1 MHKVIKS
8 RLSRLKNILLYLT
21 SIKMNFFFSKSNVL
35 IKELWF
41 LIFHFFVISA
51 PSGCLQY
58 YTSASGQFKSFNYR
72 TEPAADDGPN
82 HLANLNYAI
91 CFRIENGFCG
101 IKYSQVSSDLFSF
114 TLSGDAS
121 TITALGIIKVF
132 GIIIL
137 KISTLQPQYNKP
149 RNSEFLDIVNKTQ
162 LPF

>member
-1 MHKVIKS
+1 
-8 RLSRLKNILLYLT
+8 
-21 SIKMNFFFSKSNVL
+21 MNVPAQVQVHITFLHFSKTNAL
-35 IKELWF
+35 LKDLCF
-41 LIFHFFVISA
+41 LIFHFFFISA

-162 LPF
+162 LSF

>member
-1 MHKVIKS
+1 M
-8 RLSRLKNILLYLT
+8 LKDLC
-21 SIKMNFFFSKSNVL
+21 
-35 IKELWF
+35 F
-41 LIFHFFVISA
+41 LIFHFFFISA

-121 TITALGIIKVF
+121 TITALGIIT
-132 GIIIL
+132 L
-137 KISTLQPQYNKP
+137 KIRTLQPQYNKP

-162 LPF
+162 LPFEDLLSISYLM

>member
-1 MHKVIKS
+1 M
-8 RLSRLKNILLYLT
+8 LKDLC
-21 SIKMNFFFSKSNVL
+21 
-35 IKELWF
+35 F
-41 LIFHFFVISA
+41 LIFHFFFISA

-121 TITALGIIKVF
+121 TITALGII
-132 GIIIL
+132 IL

-149 RNSEFLDIVNKTQ
+149 RNSEFLDIVNKTH
-162 LPF
+162 LPFWRFTKHITFGIVKYLI

>member
-1 MHKVIKS
+1 MNYVFPK
-8 RLSRLKNILLYLT
+8 LMFCLKRVVFF
-21 SIKMNFFFSKSNVL
+21 NFPLFF
-35 IKELWF
+35 
-41 LIFHFFVISA
+41 ISA

-121 TITALGIIKVF
+121 TITALGIM
-132 GIIIL
+132 IL

>member
-1 MHKVIKS
+1 M
-8 RLSRLKNILLYLT
+8 LKDLC
-21 SIKMNFFFSKSNVL
+21 
-35 IKELWF
+35 F
-41 LIFHFFVISA
+41 LIFHFFFISA

-121 TITALGIIKVF
+121 TITALGII
-132 GIIIL
+132 IL

-162 LPF
+162 LSFWRFTRILHLI

>member
-1 MHKVIKS
+1 
-8 RLSRLKNILLYLT
+8 
-21 SIKMNFFFSKSNVL
+21 MNYFFSKSNVL
-35 IKELWF
+35 LKDLCF

-121 TITALGIIKVF
+121 TITALGII
-132 GIIIL
+132 IL
-137 KISTLQPQYNKP
+137 KTSTLQPQYNKP

-162 LPF
+162 LSF

>member
-8 RLSRLKNILLYLT
+8 RLSRHKNILLYLT
-21 SIKMNFFFSKSNVL
+21 SIKMNYFFSKSYVL
-35 IKELWF
+35 LKELWF

-121 TITALGIIKVF
+121 TITALGII
-132 GIIIL
+132 IL
-137 KISTLQPQYNKP
+137 KTSTLQPQYNKP

-162 LPF
+162 LQFWRFTR

>member
-1 MHKVIKS
+1 MFF
-8 RLSRLKNILLYLT
+8 
-21 SIKMNFFFSKSNVL
+21 NFPLFF
-35 IKELWF
+35 
-41 LIFHFFVISA
+41 ISA

-121 TITALGIIKVF
+121 TITALGII
-132 GIIIL
+132 IS

-149 RNSEFLDIVNKTQ
+149 RNSEVLDIVNKTQ
-162 LPF
+162 LPFWGFTKHITLWLHLI

>member
-1 MHKVIKS
+1 MFF
-8 RLSRLKNILLYLT
+8 
-21 SIKMNFFFSKSNVL
+21 NFPLFF
-35 IKELWF
+35 
-41 LIFHFFVISA
+41 ISA

-121 TITALGIIKVF
+121 TITALGII
-132 GIIIL
+132 IL
-137 KISTLQPQYNKP
+137 KTCTLQPQYNKP
-149 RNSEFLDIVNKTQ
+149 RNSEFLDIENKIQLSFWRFTKHITFDIVNKKGLTN
-162 LPF
+162 LSAISRFEL

>member
-1 MHKVIKS
+1 MFF
-8 RLSRLKNILLYLT
+8 
-21 SIKMNFFFSKSNVL
+21 NFPLFF
-35 IKELWF
+35 
-41 LIFHFFVISA
+41 ISA

-121 TITALGIIKVF
+121 TITALGII
-132 GIIIL
+132 IS

-149 RNSEFLDIVNKTQ
+149 RNSEVLDIVNKTQ
-162 LPF
+162 LPFWGFTKHITFDILNYSIWWTKRVWRTCSLY

>member
-1 MHKVIKS
+1 
-8 RLSRLKNILLYLT
+8 
-21 SIKMNFFFSKSNVL
+21 MNYFFSKSNVL
-35 IKELWF
+35 LKDLCF

-91 CFRIENGFCG
+91 CFRIEKGFCG

-121 TITALGIIKVF
+121 TITALGII
-132 GIIIL
+132 IL

-149 RNSEFLDIVNKTQ
+149 RNSEFLDLVNNKTQ
-162 LPF
+162 RPL